1 MPVAR
6 TAAGRPPRP
15 RRLLVDDFALQSMG
29 AVVLARRLLGAFREA
44 VVGWWETDASGSDTE
59 PAARDQGELFAICRG
74 FEISLESLPRLDRG
88 AADPLSGPP
97 APATEPGERAQ
108 DRLAQLADR
117 VLRELGDAVS
127 GGRAPLR

>member
-1 MPVAR
+1 MTAEIDYVVEDPVATITLR
-6 TAAGRPPRP
+6 RPTT
-15 RRLLVDDFALQSMG
+15 LNALTHPM
-29 AVVLARRLLGAFREA
+29 LGAFREA